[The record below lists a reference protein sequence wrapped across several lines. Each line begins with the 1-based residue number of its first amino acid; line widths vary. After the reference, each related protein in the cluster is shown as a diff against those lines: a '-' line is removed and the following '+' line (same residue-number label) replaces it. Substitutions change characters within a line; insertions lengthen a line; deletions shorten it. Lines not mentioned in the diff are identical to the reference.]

1 MAIGVG
7 SFVAL
12 ARNSSLD
19 RFGDEPTFGRVY
31 GGSSPNW
38 DVLWE
43 TGRVENVPELILDE
57 VVFEAVE
64 PAVFRYTE
72 SPHETAQLDF
82 VKLSQYTRDGTSY
95 VLGRNIHH
103 GFSLEVLA
111 TLVENL
117 EGR

>member
-1 MAIGVG
+1 MAIAVG

-12 ARNSSLD
+12 ARNSSLEV
-19 RFGDEPTFGRVY
+19 FGDEPTFGRVY
-31 GGSSPNW
+31 GGASPDW
-38 DVLWE
+38 DVLWDS
-43 TGRVENVPELILDE
+43 GRTENVPELLLDE

-64 PAVFRYTE
+64 PAVFRDTD
-72 SPHETAQLDF
+72 PIHETAQVDYI
-82 VKLSQYTRDGTSY
+82 KLSQYTRDGTSY

-111 TLVENL
+111 TLVEDL